1 MKQSRPAYHDAY
13 LAILREE
20 LVPAMGCTE
29 PIAVAY
35 AAATARKVLG
45 ERPDRAE
52 IRCSANIVKNVKGV
66 TVPNTGG
73 MRGIAAAAVAGIV
86 GGRADASLEV
96 LAFMT
101 DDDRRETA
109 RLLREGFCVTT
120 LAEGV
125 EGLYIEAI
133 VGAGDRSAE
142 VVIRSTHTGIT
153 RIRKDGKTVFEA
165 PERAGKKAHG
175 ECGHAES
182 DCAGCVEEATC
193 FGDAGAG
200 NLGSSRDA
208 YELLNV
214 RDIVAFA
221 DTVEIAEIADLMERQ
236 IALNEAIADE
246 GLKND
251 YGASVGKTIL
261 ARDPG
266 DVRVRARARA
276 AAGSDARM
284 GGCAMPV
291 MINSGSGNQG
301 ITASLPVIEYARE
314 MKASH
319 EALLRALLVSN
330 LVALE
335 QKEYIGKLSAY
346 CGAVSAAV
354 GSGAGIS
361 YLAGGGYDKIAMTVT
376 TAIATAS
383 GMLCDGAKSSC
394 AAKIATAVESAI
406 MAHEMSMQG
415 RTFAAGEGLVADDVE
430 ATIRNVGYVGAV
442 GMKSTDVEVI
452 RVMLDGVR

>member
-1 MKQSRPAYHDAY
+1 MNDTRPAYHDAY

-29 PIAVAY
+29 PIAVAF

-45 ERPDRAE
+45 LMPERAE

-73 MRGIAAAAVAGIV
+73 MRGIAAAATAGIV
-86 GGRADASLEV
+86 GGRAEAALEV
-96 LAFMT
+96 LASVT
-101 DDDRRETA
+101 DADRREVA
-109 RLLREGFCVTT
+109 RLMSAGFCTAT
-120 LAEGV
+120 LAEGI

-133 VGAGDRSAE
+133 VGSGSHTAE
-142 VVIRSTHTGIT
+142 VIVRDTHTGIT
-153 RIRKDGKTVFEA
+153 RIRKDGIVQFEVQA
-165 PERAGKKAHG
+165 AGTGAREGCEKGDA
-175 ECGHAES
+175 A
-182 DCAGCVEEATC
+182 CAGCADAALC
-193 FGDAGAG
+193 FGDAGTG
-200 NLGSSRDA
+200 NLAVSRQA
-208 YELLNV
+208 YELMNV
-214 RDIVAFA
+214 RDALAFA
-221 DTVEIAEIADLMERQ
+221 ESVDLAEVADLMEKQ
-236 IALNEAIADE
+236 IALNCAIADE

-251 YGASVGKTIL
+251 YGAAVGKTIL
-261 ARDPG
+261 ARGAD

-284 GGCAMPV
+284 GGSAMPV
-291 MINSGSGNQG
+291 VINSGSGNQG
-301 ITASLPVIEYARE
+301 ITVTLPVVEYARE
-314 MKASH
+314 WGASR
-319 EALLRALLVSN
+319 EKLLRALVLAN
-330 LVALE
+330 LVALQ

-361 YLAGGGYDKIAMTVT
+361 YLASGDYATIARTVT
-376 TAIATAS
+376 NAIATAS
-383 GMLCDGAKSSC
+383 GMICDGAKSSC

-415 RTFAAGEGLVADDVE
+415 RTFAPGEGLVAEDVE
-430 ATIRNVGYVGAV
+430 ATIRNVGHVGAV

-452 RVMLDGVR
+452 RVMLEGTR